1 MVTTTLPP
9 PVGINW
15 QAVVTAYLN
24 TLFEPSIGNTVE
36 SSRDVGLTINPRI
49 GQRAPEQLA
58 LFATPTIGGG
68 AGSKENAGDRLSL
81 TPSIGMGTN
90 PNAVLNLSATPSIGG
105 TGAPID
111 TGTLGLTI
119 TPSIGMTGTGIA
131 AVSYESTGVGTQ
143 VIASTASWSHTI
155 GGNGLVVSVGAQS
168 NVSTAAVTAKVG
180 TTNMTKLGASP
191 QFNNGGYL
199 VWSVIFGLLSPPTGT
214 QTISLA
220 ISGGGTTVLAG
231 NSVSYNN
238 LGSFGTCTSSTG
250 SSSSPALSVP
260 SARGQMVA
268 ENLRYLE

>member
-1 MVTTTLPP
+1 
-9 PVGINW
+9 
-15 QAVVTAYLN
+15 
-24 TLFEPSIGNTVE
+24 
-36 SSRDVGLTINPRI
+36 
-49 GQRAPEQLA
+49 
-58 LFATPTIGGG
+58 
-68 AGSKENAGDRLSL
+68 
-81 TPSIGMGTN
+81 MGTN
-90 PNAVLNLSATPSIGG
+90 PNAVLNLSATPTIGG

-111 TGTLGLTI
+111 TGILGLTI

-143 VIASTASWSHTI
+143 VIASTASWTHTI

-199 VWSVIFGLLSPPTGT
+199 VWSRYLRAVKPTDWHPDH
-214 QTISLA
+214 QPCNQR
-220 ISGGGTTVLAG
+220 GGGTTVLAG

-250 SSSSPALSVP
+250 SSSSPAAVGALGSRP
-260 SARGQMVA
+260 DGCRD
-268 ENLRYLE
+268 LRYLE